1 MRRRIALPLLL
12 LALAGSIAA
21 RAKDGDEDLYIAV
34 RTENGMILREPGAS
48 DDRCIDVYGR
58 TAAIEAI
65 VPADGEPHPVAA
77 SVEAADVEAADRA
90 QVHPPT
96 YSAFA
101 DAPGISSS
109 AFVVIRGEQRFLEC
123 SIDTIYVL
131 NSARRLED

>member
-1 MRRRIALPLLL
+1 VRRRIALPLLL

-65 VPADGEPHPVAA
+65 VPADGEPHPIAA
-77 SVEAADVEAADRA
+77 SVEAAAKA

-109 AFVVIRGEQRFLEC
+109 AFVFLRGEQRFLEC
-123 SIDTIYVL
+123 SIDTVYVL
-131 NSARRLED
+131 NSARRLEDR

>member
-21 RAKDGDEDLYIAV
+21 RAKDGDENLYIAV
-34 RTENGMILREPGAS
+34 RTENGMILREPGER

-65 VPADGEPHPVAA
+65 VPADGEPRSIVA
-77 SVEAADVEAADRA
+77 SVEAAAKA

-109 AFVVIRGEQRFLEC
+109 AFVVVRGEQRFLGC
-123 SIDTIYVL
+123 SIDTVYVL
-131 NSARRLED
+131 NSARRLEDR